1 MATPSTLQP
10 PPAPP
15 QSSIMCPSATGLLAL
30 LNEPTPLL
38 QKTALKRLLP
48 LIHTQWHEVAPLLP
62 DLEALAEG
70 RSEGSDGNDDEEL
83 KRLAAGVASRV
94 FYYLEEE
101 TMALKLA
108 LDSDEHLFAGVGN
121 TSVNVNVNVNV
132 NGEAFQESERIYM
145 ECLIGAAV
153 DAYVSKKKLEFD
165 GITSTTTS
173 TSTTSASKKEE
184 LDQLSMSKLQSV
196 VQIMFERCYQDRT
209 YQHALGVALEAR
221 EASKVKE
228 ILDHCHASASTSKA
242 EFFALLQ
249 WTLEASLTLVGSK
262 SLRVEVVQ
270 VLAANLEALWLE
282 SCTAMKMGNGNGN
295 TRDQVAKSCA
305 FTLATALQVLR
316 TAKPVAEIIQTLLE
330 EDAIMNM
337 NMNKSSDDVDVE
349 KNDDCLLLAL
359 QLCFDLVESGD
370 QNFVN
375 AVAEFV
381 KKGAD
386 AGADEST
393 DENETK
399 TNSNSAA
406 AHAQYKKA
414 LKILTGGFSS
424 ELAISFLHKNT
435 DSDPLIMENLRA
447 NLEHRSSGRNSMLHN
462 CAVLTHSYLNAGTTN
477 DGFLRDNL
485 EWMKKASNW

>member
-70 RSEGSDGNDDEEL
+70 RSEGSDEEL

-121 TSVNVNVNVNV
+121 TSVNVNVNV

-228 ILDHCHASASTSKA
+228 ILDHCHASPSTSTSKA

-337 NMNKSSDDVDVE
+337 NKNRDVE
-349 KNDDCLLLAL
+349 SNDDCLLLAL

-375 AVAEFV
+375 SVAEFV
-381 KKGAD
+381 KKGVD
-386 AGADEST
+386 AGADADESA
-393 DENETK
+393 DETK
-399 TNSNSAA
+399 TNSA

>member
-1 MATPSTLQP
+1 MATPSTLQ
-10 PPAPP
+10 PP

-62 DLEALAEG
+62 DLEAIAEG
-70 RSEGSDGNDDEEL
+70 RSEGSDGNGSNEDEEL

-108 LDSDEHLFAGVGN
+108 LDSDEHLFAGTNGN
-121 TSVNVNVNVNV
+121 ASVNVNVNV
-132 NGEAFQESERIYM
+132 NGEEFQESERIYM

-165 GITSTTTS
+165 GTSSTT
-173 TSTTSASKKEE
+173 TTSASKKEE

-196 VQIMFERCYQDRT
+196 VQIMFERCYKDQT

-228 ILDHCHASASTSKA
+228 ILDHCHSSTSTSTSKT

-249 WTLEASLTLVGSK
+249 WTLEASLTLVGCQ

-295 TRDQVAKSCA
+295 RKSNTRDQVAKSCA

-316 TAKPVAEIIQTLLE
+316 TAKPVADIIQTLLE
-330 EDAIMNM
+330 EDAIMNK
-337 NMNKSSDDVDVE
+337 NKSSDVE

-386 AGADEST
+386 ADESQT
-393 DENETK
+393 Q

-406 AHAQYKKA
+406 HAYAHAQYKKV